1 MSIEVKIPP
10 MGESISS
17 GVLAKWHVASGDAVK
32 RDQILYELET
42 DKITSEGVAEADG
55 TIKLSVEAGAEVKIG
70 QVVATIDESE
80 AGASKSKEKEEPAK
94 KEQTADEE
102 AKVKDEHEEAPKS
115 EGAKHQSPAVRRIAG
130 ESGVDSEKV
139 EGTGKAGRVTK
150 GDMLAAAGTKVPAVP
165 TPAVSTPQSMPSEAP
180 AKEGEIRSPQS
191 AERTTRRKMTPLRAR
206 IAERLVQAKNQ
217 TAMLTTF
224 NEVDMTAI
232 RELRARYQE
241 AFTKKHGV
249 KLGFMSFFVKAAV
262 HALKE
267 VPALNAQID
276 GDSIIDNHFYD
287 IGVAVS
293 TDRGLMV
300 PVLRD
305 CDTKSMADIEKD
317 LGVYATKAREGKI
330 KLEDLDGGV
339 FTVTNGG
346 IFGSLLSTPIL
357 NQPQCGILGMH
368 SIQDRP
374 VARDGQVVI
383 RPMMYLAMSY
393 DHRIVDGK
401 EAVTFLVAVKQ
412 VIEDPARLVL
422 EI

>member
-1 MSIEVKIPP
+1 
-10 MGESISS
+10 
-17 GVLAKWHVASGDAVK
+17 
-32 RDQILYELET
+32 
-42 DKITSEGVAEADG
+42 
-55 TIKLSVEAGAEVKIG
+55 
-70 QVVATIDESE
+70 
-80 AGASKSKEKEEPAK
+80 
-94 KEQTADEE
+94 
-102 AKVKDEHEEAPKS
+102 
-115 EGAKHQSPAVRRIAG
+115 
-130 ESGVDSEKV
+130 
-139 EGTGKAGRVTK
+139 
-150 GDMLAAAGTKVPAVP
+150 
-165 TPAVSTPQSMPSEAP
+165 
-180 AKEGEIRSPQS
+180 
-191 AERTTRRKMTPLRAR
+191 MTPLRAR

-224 NEVDMTAI
+224 NEVDMSAI
-232 RELRARYQE
+232 RDLRARYQE

-262 HALKE
+262 HALRQ
-267 VPALNAQID
+267 VPALNARID
-276 GDSIIDNHFYD
+276 GDSIIENHFYD

-317 LGVYATKAREGKI
+317 LGSYATKAREGKI
-330 KLEDLDGGV
+330 KMEDLEGGV

-346 IFGSLLSTPIL
+346 TFGSLLSTPIL

-422 EI
+422 SI

>member
-17 GVLAKWHVASGDAVK
+17 GVLAKWHVEDGSAVK
-32 RDQILYELET
+32 KDQVIYELET

-55 TIKLSVEAGAEVKIG
+55 TIKFSVEAGAEVKIG
-70 QVVATIDESE
+70 QVVATIDES
-80 AGASKSKEKEEPAK
+80 AVPKSGSDSKDSGKEQDEKPAREDKEESEPK
-94 KEQTADEE
+94 
-102 AKVKDEHEEAPKS
+102 PKS
-115 EGAKHQSPAVRRIAG
+115 EASATQSPAVRRIAAETG
-130 ESGVDSEKV
+130 IDPANV
-139 EGTGKAGRVTK
+139 EGTGKGGRVTK
-150 GDMLAAAGTKVPAVP
+150 GDMLEAATTKGAQEKPAEEK
-165 TPAVSTPQSMPSEAP
+165 PA
-180 AKEGEIRSPQS
+180 AKESVAEAKPVSPGDRS
-191 AERTTRRKMTPLRAR
+191 TRRKMTPLRAR

-224 NEVDMTAI
+224 NEVDMTAV
-232 RELRARYQE
+232 REMRAKYQE

-267 VPALNAQID
+267 VPALNARID
-276 GDSIIDNHFYD
+276 GDSIVDNHFYD

-305 CDTKSMADIEKD
+305 CDTKSMAQIEKD
-317 LGVYATKAREGKI
+317 LGAYATKAREGKI
-330 KLEDLDGGV
+330 KLEDLEGGV

-401 EAVTFLVAVKQ
+401 EAVTFLIAVKNA
-412 VIEDPARLVL
+412 IEDPARLVL
-422 EI
+422 GI

>member
-17 GVLAKWHVASGDAVK
+17 GVLAKWHVASGDPVK
-32 RDQILYELET
+32 KDQVLFELET
-42 DKITSEGVAEADG
+42 DKITSEGVADSDG
-55 TIKLSVEAGAEVKIG
+55 VIKLSVEAGAEVKIG
-70 QVVATIDESE
+70 QVVATIDPSASQETKPKDEPPKKDESGPRQEDSKSE
-80 AGASKSKEKEEPAK
+80 A
-94 KEQTADEE
+94 
-102 AKVKDEHEEAPKS
+102 
-115 EGAKHQSPAVRRIAG
+115 AKHRSPAVRRIA
-130 ESGVDSEKV
+130 EETGVDPDKV

-150 GDMLAAAGTKVPAVP
+150 GDMLGAADSKTPVPE
-165 TPAVSTPQSMPSEAP
+165 SAP
-180 AKEGEIRSPQS
+180 APAPSVAANPQS
-191 AERTTRRKMTPLRAR
+191 ADRTSRRKMTPLRAR

-232 RELRARYQE
+232 RDLRAKYQD

-267 VPALNAQID
+267 VPALNSRID
-276 GDSIIDNHFYD
+276 GDSIVENHFYD

-293 TDRGLMV
+293 TERGLMV
-300 PVLRD
+300 LVLRD
-305 CDTKSMADIEKD
+305 CDTKSMADIERD
-317 LGVYATKAREGKI
+317 LGVYAAKAREGRI
-330 KLEDLDGGV
+330 KLEDLEGGV

-383 RPMMYLAMSY
+383 RPMMYIAMSY

-401 EAVTFLVAVKQ
+401 EAVTFLIAVKQ
-412 VIEDPARLVL
+412 IIEDPTRLVL
-422 EI
+422 GI

>member
-1 MSIEVKIPP
+1 MSIEVKIPS

-17 GVLAKWHVASGDAVK
+17 GVLAKWHVASGDSVK
-32 RDQILYELET
+32 KDQVLFELET
-42 DKITSEGVAEADG
+42 DKITSEGVADADG
-55 TIKLSVEAGAEVKIG
+55 VIKLAVEAGAEVKIG
-70 QVVATIDESE
+70 QVVATIDESATTKSVE
-80 AGASKSKEKEEPAK
+80 KPVSKASEKAESPKEKEDTEK
-94 KEQTADEE
+94 KEQPSGQDEAE
-102 AKVKDEHEEAPKS
+102 TKPKES
-115 EGAKHQSPAVRRIAG
+115 DGDAGPKPKSPAVRRIAEETG
-130 ESGVDSEKV
+130 IDPDSV
-139 EGTGKAGRVTK
+139 MGTGKGGRVTK
-150 GDMLAAAGTKVPAVP
+150 GDMLETAQR
-165 TPAVSTPQSMPSEAP
+165 TPELARPSSASP
-180 AKEGEIRSPQS
+180 KEEPSRSG
-191 AERTTRRKMTPLRAR
+191 ERTSRRKMTPLRAR

-232 RELRARYQE
+232 RDLRARYQE

-267 VPALNAQID
+267 VPALNTRID
-276 GDSIIDNHFYD
+276 GDSIVENHFYD

-330 KLEDLDGGV
+330 KLEDLEGGV

-401 EAVTFLVAVKQ
+401 EAVTFLIAVKQ
-412 VIEDPARLVL
+412 VIEDPTRLVL
-422 EI
+422 GI

>member
-1 MSIEVKIPP
+1 MSIEVKIPA

-32 RDQILYELET
+32 KDQVLYELET
-42 DKITSEGVAEADG
+42 DKITSEGVAESDG
-55 TIKLSVEAGAEVKIG
+55 VIKLAVEAGAEVKIG
-70 QVVATIDESE
+70 QVVATLDEKAASVPKTE
-80 AGASKSKEKEEPAK
+80 AKEESPKKEEPAPQ
-94 KEQTADEE
+94 KESANAE
-102 AKVKDEHEEAPKS
+102 AE
-115 EGAKHQSPAVRRIAG
+115 KHQSPAVRRIAEETG
-130 ESGVDSEKV
+130 IDPEKI

-150 GDMLAAAGTKVPAVP
+150 GDMLEASENKSHETAS
-165 TPAVSTPQSMPSEAP
+165 PAVSAPQSMPAEAS
-180 AKEGEIRSPQS
+180 AKEGAIPNPQS
-191 AERTTRRKMTPLRAR
+191 DDRTSRRKMTPLRAR

-232 RELRARYQE
+232 RDLRARYQD

-267 VPALNAQID
+267 VPALNARID
-276 GDSIIDNHFYD
+276 GDSIVENHFYD

-305 CDTKSMADIEKD
+305 CDSKSMADIERD

-374 VARDGQVVI
+374 VARDGLVVI

-412 VIEDPARLVL
+412 VIEDPTRLIL
-422 EI
+422 GM

>member
-17 GVLAKWHVASGDAVK
+17 GVLAKWHVANGDTVK
-32 RDQILYELET
+32 KDQVLFELET
-42 DKITSEGVAEADG
+42 DKITSEGLAESDG
-55 TIKLSVEAGAEVKIG
+55 TIKLAVDEGAEVKIG
-70 QVVATIDESE
+70 QVVATIEEGTAPKAEPEVEKPAELKKEASPAAAAPAAAPSE
-80 AGASKSKEKEEPAK
+80 ASAKEGPQSA
-94 KEQTADEE
+94 
-102 AKVKDEHEEAPKS
+102 
-115 EGAKHQSPAVRRIAG
+115 HQSPAVRRLG
-130 ESGVDSEKV
+130 EETGIDPSTV

-150 GDMLAAAGTKVPAVP
+150 GDMLEASSPVAKPQDEPRRSPAEGDEGGR
-165 TPAVSTPQSMPSEAP
+165 TPQSES
-180 AKEGEIRSPQS
+180 
-191 AERTTRRKMTPLRAR
+191 RTSRRKMTPMRAR

-232 RELRARYQE
+232 RDLRARYQE

-267 VPALNAQID
+267 VPALNARID
-276 GDSIIDNHFYD
+276 GDSIVENHFYD

-305 CDTKSMADIEKD
+305 CDTKSMAEIEKD
-317 LGVYATKAREGKI
+317 LGAYATKAREGKI
-330 KLEDLDGGV
+330 KMEDLEGGV

-401 EAVTFLVAVKQ
+401 EAVTFLIAVKQ
-412 VIEDPARLVL
+412 VIEDPARLLLSV
-422 EI
+422 